1 MKYDTEPSKK
11 ESKKSQITKRGR
23 FFNALLT
30 FFQLTMLL
38 GVAALINTRQGF
50 LEISNSI
57 YGLDAP
63 LMGSSVLDFVMRREW
78 LIVVVALAV
87 AAVVKEFLY
96 PRQSLILN
104 GSLLAISVFINI
116 WLIVSLYP

>member
-1 MKYDTEPSKK
+1 MKYDTGPLKR
-11 ESKKSQITKRGR
+11 ESKKPQITKRVR

-38 GVAALINTRQGF
+38 GLAALINTHQEF
-50 LEISNSI
+50 FEISNSI
-57 YGLDAP
+57 HGLDAP

-78 LIVVVALAV
+78 LIVVAALAV
-87 AAVVKEFLY
+87 AAIVKELIY

-104 GSLLAISVFINI
+104 SSFLAISVLINV
-116 WLIVSLYP
+116 WLIVSLFP